1 VDAAVQARL
10 AAAGVLLCA
19 GHSAAPFEAVGPHIR
34 GVTHI
39 FNAMNPLA
47 ARDPGLAAAALLSDA
62 FTGVIV
68 DGVHV
73 HPAMLKLL
81 LAMKEPERVML
92 VSDSMSVA
100 GTDAAEF
107 MLQGRRILRQGGRL
121 VTEDGV
127 LAGADLSLA
136 QAVRN
141 AVALLGVAP
150 EVAVGMASTAPAA
163 FLGLSAEVGRI
174 AAGLRA
180 DMVLLSPALEV
191 LGTVLA
197 GDWQGEPGLLA
208 A

>member
-1 VDAAVQARL
+1 L

-19 GHSAAPFEAVGPHIR
+19 GHSAAPFEAVEAPIR

-39 FNAMNPLA
+39 FNAMNPA
-47 ARDPGLAAAALLSDA
+47 SAREPGLVAAALLGDLFA
-62 FTGVIV
+62 GVIM

-73 HPAMLKLL
+73 HPAMLRLL
-81 LAMKEPERVML
+81 FAMKGAERVML

-100 GTDAAEF
+100 GTEAAEF
-107 MLQGRRILRQGGRL
+107 RLQGRRILRQGGRL

-141 AVALLGVAP
+141 AVAMLGVPA
-150 EVAVGMASTAPAA
+150 EVAIGMASEVPAA
-163 FLGLSAEVGRI
+163 FLGLSGEVGRI
-174 AAGLRA
+174 APGLRA

-191 LGTVLA
+191 LGTVL
-197 GDWQGEPGLLA
+197 GGEWQGEPGLLA